1 MTFRLKLL
9 CFQTTEAE
17 KIATDEE
24 LKKKRMEIQ
33 NNKERIGN
41 KAGWNDLTSTL
52 TPEPIS

>member
-24 LKKKRMEIQ
+24 LKKKD
-33 NNKERIGN
+33 GN
-41 KAGWNDLTSTL
+41 PKQQGENR
-52 TPEPIS
+52 